1 MPVLHCPSCDA
12 PVEIDADWYG
22 RRIACP
28 NCEHKFTPR
37 RPGREDRDD
46 RDGDRGYDDRP
57 RRRDESDDRDDRPR
71 RRRSREY
78 DDGPPRKKGNAT
90 LWIVLSLVGV
100 LVVLPCVGCI
110 GFVVWAGT
118 AKETFAGPWTDH
130 TVGTNGEVSASFP
143 KTPSSKFITVS
154 GSSASEV
161 KGFSNVN
168 DANNPLDVEVAIGYV
183 DYPAGTA
190 APLDK
195 GYAEIKREVE
205 RAIID
210 NPLLNPTVARE
221 ATTTVNGYPAKE
233 AVYDDDTGGYTLRV
247 IHVTDRPPGATVRL
261 VIVFAGGTAMK
272 EEDKQKFLNSV
283 KIGKK

>member
-1 MPVLHCPSCDA
+1 VPIIHCPSCND
-12 PVEIDADWYG
+12 PVEIDDDWYG

-28 NCEHKFTPR
+28 SCEHTFTPR
-37 RPGREDRDD
+37 RPGREERD
-46 RDGDRGYDDRP
+46 DDRP
-57 RRRDESDDRDDRPR
+57 RRREYEDDRPR
-71 RRRSREY
+71 RRSRAY
-78 DDGPPRKKGNAT
+78 DDGPPRKKGNAV

-100 LVVLPCVGCI
+100 FVVLPCAGCI
-110 GFVVWAGT
+110 GFVVWMNT
-118 AKETFAGPWTDH
+118 AKDTFAGTWTDH
-130 TVGTNGEVSASFP
+130 SVGANGEVTASFP
-143 KTPSSKFITVS
+143 KTPSSKYITVS
-154 GSSASEV
+154 GSTTSEV

-190 APLDK
+190 APLEK
-195 GYAEIKREVE
+195 GYAEIKREAE
-205 RAIID
+205 RVIID

-221 ATTTVNGYPAKE
+221 TTTTVSGYPAKE

-247 IHVTDRPPGATVRL
+247 IHVNDRPPGSTVRL